1 MIDEIS
7 QLKLLA
13 GVANKP
19 NWTTYY
25 GYPGSNISVTANEKA
40 ELMREHNI
48 KPGTEAW
55 FKLWFSKPYLT
66 SESPI

>member
-1 MIDEIS
+1 MDDLQ

-13 GVANKP
+13 GITNTPK
-19 NWTTYY
+19 WTEYK
-25 GYPGSNISVTANEKA
+25 GHPGSNISVTGNEKA
-40 ELMREHNI
+40 QLMREHDI

-66 SESPI
+66 NERPI